1 MKFANFK
8 KIKAKEFKK
17 MNYEKNLQTK
27 TVSLKDGT
35 NATVTNG
42 DTFIVRGEVG
52 FSHFLTPLSKQQIA
66 NKNNRRSIWAKTK
79 AGPYYMDD
87 VNKPYGEL
95 IVYDASIKSS
105 GALTDAERTAMD
117 KFYESSVCPG
127 LPALRLKS
135 YNAPVSTGKMINNLI
150 IECSFDDELA
160 PGTEVIC
167 EGRFF
172 INRNGSLAIAL
183 KSVTTLGNPVYI
195 DRTRYVRK
203 SKKTAKK
210 KGVIPA

>member
-1 MKFANFK
+1 MYK
-8 KIKAKEFKK
+8 K
-17 MNYEKNLQTK
+17 NYSSKK
-27 TVSLKDGT
+27 TVYLKDGT
-35 NATVTNG
+35 TAKITIG
-42 DTFIVRGEVG
+42 DTFTVTGKVG

-66 NKNNRRSIWAKTK
+66 NKNKRRSIWAKTK

-95 IVYDASIKSS
+95 IVHDASIKSS

-172 INRNGSLAIAL
+172 NNGNNRLCIAL
-183 KSVTTLGNPVYI
+183 ISVATIGDPVYL
-195 DRTRYVRK
+195 DRTKYSR
-203 SKKTAKK
+203 K